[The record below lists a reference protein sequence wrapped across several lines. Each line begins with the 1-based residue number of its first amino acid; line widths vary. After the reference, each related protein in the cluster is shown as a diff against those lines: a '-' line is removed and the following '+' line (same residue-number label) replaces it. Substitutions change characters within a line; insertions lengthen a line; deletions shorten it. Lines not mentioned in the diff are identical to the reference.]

1 VSAVNISHLMK
12 PISETTPSGID
23 LSGDARIFQ
32 LRVLASGK
40 PSRYEGSKEFPA
52 EEPNWISVR
61 ESAEEILKAS
71 KDLRVAMYLVRA
83 LIKTDGYSGLAAG
96 LSLLQ
101 ELTASYWDSFYP
113 RLDPNEKNDPTERIN
128 IFEELKDDVSFV
140 KSVRLSPLVASRE
153 VGRFSLRDYELANG
167 KISAA
172 AGAGSPTL
180 ATINACFR
188 VADVNEIKETASAIQ
203 HSLDSLHAILKI
215 WPSKFVAPETDTEAI
230 VKKSDAIVAAQAP
243 ATGAD
248 GLAKFESAVP
258 TNVDVKTPNFEPLI
272 NTLTS
277 AQKVIEAGMKVRG
290 DSEGGITPAEDAANP
305 TTIQTQNGAALGL
318 VRTRDDCVRAID
330 LVADYFRKHER
341 SSPIPLILERAKRLM
356 TKDFLEIMQDL
367 APDGVTQ
374 AAKVFGT
381 DPKKT

>member
-1 VSAVNISHLMK
+1 MGAVNINDLMK
-12 PISETTPSGID
+12 PISEATPSGVE
-23 LSGDARIFQ
+23 LSGDARMFQ

-40 PSRYEGSKEFPA
+40 PSRYEGSKEIPA
-52 EEPNWISVR
+52 EEPNWIGVR

-71 KDLRVAMYLVRA
+71 KDLRVAMNLIRA
-83 LIKTDGYSGLAAG
+83 LIKTDGYPGLAAG
-96 LSLLQ
+96 LTLLQ
-101 ELTASYWDSFYP
+101 GLTTDYWDSFYP

-128 IFEELKDDVSFV
+128 IFEELKDEVSFV
-140 KSVRLSPLVASRE
+140 KSVRLIPLVASRE
-153 VGRFSLRDYELANG
+153 VGRFSLRDYELASG
-167 KISAA
+167 KVPAA
-172 AGAGSPTL
+172 AGTSVPAL

-188 VADVNEIKETASAIQ
+188 AADGNEITETASAIQ
-203 HSLDSLHAILKI
+203 RSLDLLHVILKV
-215 WPSKFVAPETDTEAI
+215 WPSKFVVPPQPVEAGVETEKGAAKDQPDAPL
-230 VKKSDAIVAAQAP
+230 S
-243 ATGAD
+243 
-248 GLAKFESAVP
+248 
-258 TNVDVKTPNFEPLI
+258 VDVKAPNFEPLI
-272 NTLTS
+272 NALTA

-290 DSEGGITPAEDAANP
+290 GAEDGALLPQDGASP
-305 TTIQTQNGAALGL
+305 TIGQPQNGAALGL

-367 APDGVTQ
+367 APDGLTQ